1 MRAIDPGRRHRL
13 SSRCRANHTGTHFD
27 RGFAMELR
35 KPDDNYVAAALTS
48 SVAAAIS
55 NARSQLAMT

>member
-35 KPDDNYVAAALTS
+35 KPDDNYVAAA
-48 SVAAAIS
+48 
-55 NARSQLAMT
+55 